1 MNEIG
6 AALTAND
13 WVERM
18 SQLTLFQGVHF
29 STLQQKAGGDLEL
42 HLRARRWH
50 SRRTRC
56 SLKRSAKARPR

>member
-18 SQLTLFQGVHF
+18 TQLTLRQGVHF

-42 HLRARRWH
+42 HFAERGVGIPVGRVVH
-50 SRRTRC
+50 
-56 SLKRSAKARPR
+56 